1 VLKEVCLNTEVE
13 NVYGLK

>member
-1 VLKEVCLNTEVE
+1 VLKELCLNTEVE